1 MARFS
6 GGMDP
11 FDDRGGYSEGG
22 AAEIAAENIAAR
34 RRGGRKRVCKFCVE
48 KVDGIDYKDAGLLR
62 YFLSDRGK
70 VVPRRISGT
79 CALHQRMLIG
89 AIKRGRMI
97 ALLPFTTS
105 GK

>member
-6 GGMDP
+6 GGGMDP

-48 KVDGIDYKDAGLLR
+48 KVEGIDYKDAGLLR
-62 YFLSDRGK
+62 YFLMRDSAHWK
-70 VVPRRISGT
+70 PPVPGPMGPAAR
-79 CALHQRMLIG
+79 
-89 AIKRGRMI
+89 
-97 ALLPFTTS
+97 
-105 GK
+105 